1 MRWKTCLTQLPAQN
15 KEAYPGRGEGGCWTY
30 FGLGP
35 GGFAP
40 TLVAVHAM
48 ADKLLAACGRDPV
61 GVHWPRNFVNQTDS
75 LVMHFNRA
83 YNRQRVLCKD
93 PKVISSWF
101 ELVEETKAKY
111 GIIDDDVF
119 NFNEAGFMMGIITT

>member
-1 MRWKTCLTQLPAQN
+1 
-15 KEAYPGRGEGGCWTY
+15 
-30 FGLGP
+30 
-35 GGFAP
+35 
-40 TLVAVHAM
+40 M

-61 GVHWPRNFVNQTDS
+61 GIHWPCNFVNQTDS

-111 GIIDDDVF
+111 GIIDDDIF